1 MKINLLNFFKG
12 FFIGIGNIIPG
23 VSGGTLAVSFDL
35 FDKIIS
41 AINNLTVNFRKNF
54 LFLLPIGL
62 GAGAGILIFS
72 SIVNW
77 ALIHYPFPT
86 NMFFIG
92 LVSGSVPLI
101 YKKSGVSDIKAS
113 HVCVT
118 LIFFLTTVYISSLT
132 LNDSL
137 SNNMTRA
144 SVAMSIKLFVGG
156 IISAASMVIPGISG
170 SFMLVI
176 LGLYN
181 LVLNTVSSISSIV
194 VKPSYDL
201 IIHLISVLVPFC
213 IGSLVGVLSISKI
226 IEYIL
231 KKIQSYTYFAI
242 LGLMLGSIFSIF
254 KDPATYA
261 AHGSIGFIPSITAF
275 ILFAIGLLISL
286 KTTNTE

>member
-1 MKINLLNFFKG
+1 M
-12 FFIGIGNIIPG
+12 
-23 VSGGTLAVSFDL
+23 A
-35 FDKIIS
+35 
-41 AINNLTVNFRKNF
+41 
-54 LFLLPIGL
+54 
-62 GAGAGILIFS
+62 
-72 SIVNW
+72 
-77 ALIHYPFPT
+77 
-86 NMFFIG
+86 
-92 LVSGSVPLI
+92 
-101 YKKSGVSDIKAS
+101 
-113 HVCVT
+113 
-118 LIFFLTTVYISSLT
+118 
-132 LNDSL
+132 
-137 SNNMTRA
+137 RA

-231 KKIQSYTYFAI
+231 KKIPSYTYFSI

-275 ILFAIGLLISL
+275 ILCAIGLLISL